1 VELPRATYDGL
12 ITEMKDKTE
21 ELDKLRGQLRVR
33 GRNES
38 MELHSSVTNS
48 VRRVGFSS

>member
-1 VELPRATYDGL
+1 MELPRDKYERL
-12 ITEMKDKTE
+12 VSELKEKTE
-21 ELDKLRGQLRVR
+21 QLDRLRAQLRIR

-48 VRRVGFSS
+48 VRRRLSS